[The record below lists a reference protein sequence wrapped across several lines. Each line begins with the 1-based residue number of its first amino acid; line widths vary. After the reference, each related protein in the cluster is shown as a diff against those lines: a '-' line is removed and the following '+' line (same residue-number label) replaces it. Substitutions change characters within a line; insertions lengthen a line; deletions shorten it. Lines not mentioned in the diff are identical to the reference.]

1 MTEVVVP
8 KWGLTV
14 DSVRITLKLRSDGDH
29 VRQGDPICEVETD
42 KAVAHIEAT
51 GAGILAWVAEVDDEV
66 AVGGVVA
73 RISEA
78 S

>member
-1 MTEVVVP
+1 MIEVVVP

-14 DSVRITLKLRSDGDH
+14 DSVRITLKLHTDGDH
-29 VRQGDPICEVETD
+29 VLQGDPICEVETD
-42 KAVAHIEAT
+42 KAVAEIEAT
-51 GAGILAWVAEVDDEV
+51 GTGILAWVVEVDDEV
-66 AVGGVVA
+66 AVGGVIA